1 MPASASSEKKLP
13 LYGIPITVGVTGHRN
28 LSDPDKV
35 REILIGQM
43 EAIRY
48 RFPNSPLRALSALAA
63 GADCLFADVALSLG
77 WELHAVLPLEID
89 DYLHD
94 FTEPDKAIF
103 KDLLDKAQTCQ
114 VIPTVIPGSEAQVE
128 YPLKEGPDRIYRDL
142 QYASVGIHIAQ
153 RSHIMVAMWNG
164 KQPNGLGGTAQ
175 IVNFRE
181 NGFLE
186 PMVGETMPEG
196 FCVDML
202 PTVVP
207 QNPLYPPD
215 IGLVC
220 KIFCART
227 NDPTLGEGRKPFE
240 VEWTEGQRKCLS
252 LDEIAIGVSSEGI
265 LADLDRIATWNG
277 VVQDDLV
284 KRGVPPA
291 PKDYPQYQ
299 TRLCVTR
306 EVLDR
311 NITEKTSKVRKNF
324 GWLFI
329 AMGLTVILTNRAA
342 GDPAMWVKFSL
353 VGSLVSFFLILAF
366 VKFSN
371 WKTLREDTIY
381 LRVLVEGMR
390 IQDYWNLLGIR
401 DGIFLQYPPTHHHHD
416 MMSFVRRALQGGSLS
431 SYTDDDYADKLEY
444 VRREWLQGQITY
456 YDQYKITP
464 DRKKQKLIN
473 RSAIGLFGLS
483 VISLVIITLHV
494 TFGFLDITTQP
505 WAGTLLSALEHMAR
519 LGMAMAIILLSY
531 LEFSGLTDD
540 LADYEMILALFKRA
554 DKRLK
559 HPFGKMTNL
568 PPQIVQGQ
576 QRAVLRSLGCE
587 ILRADNMRWAERA
600 LRKKIKLI
608 RGI

>member
-1 MPASASSEKKLP
+1 MPSSASSEKRLP
-13 LYGIPITVGVTGHRN
+13 LYGLPITVGVTGHRN
-28 LSDPDKV
+28 LSDPDRV

-43 EAIRY
+43 EAIKY
-48 RFPNSPLRALSALAA
+48 RFPNSPLYALSALAE

-77 WELHAVLPLEID
+77 WELHVVLPLEID

-94 FTEPDKAIF
+94 FSEQGKTIF
-103 KDLLDKAQTCQ
+103 KDLLGTAQTCQ
-114 VIPTVIPGSEAQVE
+114 VIPTVIPGSEAQVA
-128 YPLKEGPDRIYRDL
+128 YPLKEGPDKIYRDL

-164 KQPNGLGGTAQ
+164 KQPVGLGGTAQ

-181 NGFLE
+181 NGFLQ
-186 PMVGETMPEG
+186 PMVGDTMPEG

-202 PTVVP
+202 PAVVP

-220 KIFCART
+220 KIFCTRT
-227 NDPTLGEGRKPFE
+227 NDPTLGKGRKPFE

-252 LDEIAIGVSSEGI
+252 LDEIAIGASAEGI
-265 LADLDRIATWNG
+265 LPDLDTIVKWNG
-277 VVQDDLV
+277 IVQSDLV
-284 KRGVPPA
+284 KRGAPPV

-299 TRLCVTR
+299 TRLYVTR

-311 NITEKTSKVRKNF
+311 NITERTGKVRKNF
-324 GWLFI
+324 GLLFI

-342 GDPAMWVKFSL
+342 GDPALWVKCSL
-353 VGSLVSFFLILAF
+353 VGSLASFFLIFAF
-366 VKFSN
+366 VKFSP
-371 WKTLREDTIY
+371 WKTLREETIY

-401 DGIFLQYPPTHHHHD
+401 DGIFLQYPPYHHG
-416 MMSFVRRALQGGSLS
+416 MMNFVRRALQGGSLS
-431 SYTDDDYADKLEY
+431 SYTDDDYADKLKY
-444 VRREWLQGQITY
+444 VRRAWLQGQINY
-456 YDQYKITP
+456 YGDYKIKP
-464 DRKKQKLIN
+464 DQSKRNVIN
-473 RSAIGLFGLS
+473 RSAIGLFSMS
-483 VISLVIITLHV
+483 VVSLVIITLHV
-494 TFGFLDITTQP
+494 TLGVLDTTTQP
-505 WAGTLLSALEHMAR
+505 WAGTLLYALEHMAR
-519 LGMAMAIILLSY
+519 LGMALAIILLSY

-540 LADYEMILALFKRA
+540 LADYEMILDLFRRA
-554 DKRLK
+554 DDRLE
-559 HPFGKMTNL
+559 HPFGTMTNL
-568 PPQIVQGQ
+568 PPQIVRGQ
-576 QRAVLRSLGCE
+576 QRSVLRSLGRE